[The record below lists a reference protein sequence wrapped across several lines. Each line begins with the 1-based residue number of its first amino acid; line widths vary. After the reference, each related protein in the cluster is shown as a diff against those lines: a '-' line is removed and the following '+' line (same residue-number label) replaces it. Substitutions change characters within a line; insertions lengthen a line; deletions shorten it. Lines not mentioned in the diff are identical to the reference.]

1 MFVNR
6 LPSPRMTRNV
16 LIPGW
21 IVGCGGVILVAPPLG
36 VGASMVLFLVAVLVI
51 PAIAFVPR
59 SGDGY
64 APPAS

>member
-6 LPSPRMTRNV
+6 LPSPKMTRNV

-21 IVGCGGVILVAPPLG
+21 IAGCGGVILVAPPLG
-36 VGASMVLFLVAVLVI
+36 VGVSMVLFLVAVIVI
-51 PAIAFVPR
+51 PAIAFIPR

-64 APPAS
+64 APHAP